1 MPALESVEMKA
12 QLEQIGEPA
21 IGVDSIG
28 FVDRWRNRAGR
39 RDAPVGPGG
48 GNERPAAVGQDR
60 EHKQC
65 ATPAQAADHIKRL
78 PLEGVASAGDRHPS
92 RNIPAMG
99 SLWWLPSIR
108 VRTID

>member
-12 QLEQIGEPA
+12 QLQQIGEPTKD
-21 IGVDSIG
+21 GDSIG
-28 FVDRWRNRAGR
+28 LVDGWRCRAGR
-39 RDAPVGPGG
+39 RVAPVGPGG

-99 SLWWLPSIR
+99 SLWWLPYTR
-108 VRTID
+108 